1 MEKYEQIPSNTQLRD
16 LPTMVTFYFM
26 DLLRRC
32 ENQITSQCF
41 VPPHTHWNHWNL
53 RRIDIRM
60 YIYPDNQM
68 QTILAKIVES
78 NIFQM
83 FFF

>member
-1 MEKYEQIPSNTQLRD
+1 METYEQIPSNTQLRD

-41 VPPHTHWNHWNL
+41 VPPHTHWNL
-53 RRIDIRM
+53 RRIDIGM
-60 YIYPDNQM
+60 YIYPHNQM
-68 QTILAKIVES
+68 QTILATLW
-78 NIFQM
+78 
-83 FFF
+83 